1 MKLNTRSLALRTEEK
16 LKTLVPSHIIRV
28 THNSTEG
35 VKVKAIIGHETKDYF
50 AGLSWATCDMTC
62 DKIARDYIAARYPE
76 RADD

>member
-16 LKTLVPSHIIRV
+16 LKTLVPAHIIRV

-35 VKVKAIIGHETKDYF
+35 VKVKAIIGSQTKEYI
-50 AGLSWATCDMTC
+50 AGLSWTTCDMTC

-76 RADD
+76 KQD